1 MLGKFSFL
9 NNSIFLSVRCAAAL
23 CCLLCATSLKAQTA
37 LRSPHFIL
45 YNNSS
50 TRHLAEQALH
60 RLEQLRSAIQ
70 ELHGENWAAASPL
83 RIWLPKSESQWRN
96 LAISKS
102 EQGQFIS
109 GTRHHWIV
117 ANPDATF
124 FLEVISHEYI
134 HAVLYRTLPNLP
146 TWFEEGICE
155 YYSTLELRGKGN
167 RTTAVLGRPPNRRL
181 KELAGLKSIGIIELG
196 GGPLQENGYAR
207 AWAAAYHLWPNYKPG
222 SSFPGTIDI
231 GRFPLRE
238 FPIGLKLTQTTLNA
252 LSPIEMAELE
262 IEFRTAISSGPPLT
276 TAGQAANNAQQI
288 FLQGLRLADESNP
301 TAAIPL
307 LEQACNLRPSNSTW
321 WQALALTYKEANQLP
336 QARTAIARA
345 IATAIN
351 PSETTAAITLQK
363 SLNPA
368 QLP

>member
-23 CCLLCATSLKAQTA
+23 CCLLCETSLKAQTA

-50 TRHLAEQALH
+50 TLRLAEQALH

-70 ELHGENWAAASPL
+70 ALHGENWAAASPL
-83 RIWLPKSESQWRN
+83 RIWLPESESQWRN
-96 LAISKS
+96 LTISKS

-124 FLEVISHEYI
+124 FLEVLSHEYI

-155 YYSTLELRGKGN
+155 YYSTLELRGIGN
-167 RTTAVLGRPPNRRL
+167 RTTAVLGRPPNQRL
-181 KELAGLKSIGIIELG
+181 KELAGLKSIDIIELSD
-196 GGPLQENGYAR
+196 GPLQENDYAR
-207 AWAAAYHLWPNYKPG
+207 AWASAYHLWPNYKPG
-222 SSFPGTIDI
+222 SSFPGAIVI

-238 FPIGLKLTQTTLNA
+238 FPIDFKPTQTTLNA

-276 TAGQAANNAQQI
+276 TAGEAANNAQQI
-288 FLQGLRLADESNP
+288 FLEGLRLADESNP

-307 LEQACNLRPSNSTW
+307 LEKACQLRPSNSTW
-321 WQALALTYKEANQLP
+321 WQALALAYKDANQLP

-345 IATAIN
+345 IDTAIS
-351 PSETTAAITLQK
+351 PSESTAALTLQK
-363 SLNPA
+363 SLN
-368 QLP
+368 